1 MFVYCPLRGNILPSL
16 IHTRY
21 CVRSLRCVITL
32 DAHNFTLN
40 KPRNP
45 FNANHPQSETL
56 RLNHTLKRK
65 IPGLQFNAGFS
76 YVYLTGGFIHEENIF
91 TVYCNRSLRISDC
104 YLFVYV
110 GGESDEWADGVLKV
124 SAENQRR
131 VINLLD
137 VLGDSVKPEE
147 IVDGM
152 QHEHHHE
159 HSEPDEHVWLSLRNA
174 EIICRKLADTLSEI
188 DPSHKEIYA
197 ENLRTYAGKL
207 SSLDKEYTSMVKDSE
222 RKIILVA
229 DRFPFRYLADDYGLK
244 YYAAFSGCSTESK
257 ASFETVIFL
266 AQKAD
271 ELNLPCV
278 IKIDGTNHKIAE
290 TVVNSSKNH
299 DRRILVLD
307 SMQSAAM
314 NDIKAGKTYLSTM
327 RSNLEILKEAL
338 N

>member
-1 MFVYCPLRGNILPSL
+1 MRKIFSLFTAIILAVMTAGSCSAKSVTVSIFPVYDW
-16 IHTRY
+16 
-21 CVRSLRCVITL
+21 VREISKGVSNDITL
-32 DAHNFTLN
+32 LLDSGVDLH
-40 KPRNP
+40 
-45 FNANHPQSETL
+45 
-56 RLNHTLKRK
+56 
-65 IPGLQFNAGFS
+65 S
-76 YVYLTGGFIHEENIF
+76 YQPSAEDIV
-91 TVYCNRSLRISDC
+91 RISDC
-104 YLFVYV
+104 DLFVYV

-152 QHEHHHE
+152 QHEHHHHDSDHEHHEHHGHDHE

-174 EIICRKLADTLSEI
+174 EIICRKLSDTLSEI

-207 SSLDKEYTSMVKDSE
+207 SSLDKEYSSMVKDSE
-222 RKIILVA
+222 RKVILVA

-244 YYAAFSGCSTESK
+244 YYAAFSGCSAESE

-290 TVVNSSKNH
+290 TVVKSSKNH

-307 SMQSAAM
+307 SMQSATM
-314 NDIKAGKTYLSTM
+314 NDIKAGKTYLNTM

>member
-1 MFVYCPLRGNILPSL
+1 MRKIFSLFTAIILAVMTANPCSAKSITVSIFPVYDW
-16 IHTRY
+16 
-21 CVRSLRCVITL
+21 VREISKGVSNDITL
-32 DAHNFTLN
+32 LLDSGVDLH
-40 KPRNP
+40 
-45 FNANHPQSETL
+45 
-56 RLNHTLKRK
+56 
-65 IPGLQFNAGFS
+65 S
-76 YVYLTGGFIHEENIF
+76 YQPSAEDIV
-91 TVYCNRSLRISDC
+91 RISDC
-104 YLFVYV
+104 DLFVYV

-174 EIICRKLADTLSEI
+174 EIICRKLADTLSE
-188 DPSHKEIYA
+188 
-197 ENLRTYAGKL
+197 
-207 SSLDKEYTSMVKDSE
+207 
-222 RKIILVA
+222 
-229 DRFPFRYLADDYGLK
+229 
-244 YYAAFSGCSTESK
+244 
-257 ASFETVIFL
+257 TVIFL

-290 TVVNSSKNH
+290 TVVKSSKNH

-307 SMQSAAM
+307 SMQSATM
-314 NDIKAGKTYLSTM
+314 NDIKAGKTYLNTM

>member
-1 MFVYCPLRGNILPSL
+1 MRKIFLLFTAIVLAVMTASPCSAKSVTVSIFPVYDW
-16 IHTRY
+16 
-21 CVRSLRCVITL
+21 VREISKGVSNDITL
-32 DAHNFTLN
+32 LLDSGVDLH
-40 KPRNP
+40 
-45 FNANHPQSETL
+45 
-56 RLNHTLKRK
+56 
-65 IPGLQFNAGFS
+65 S
-76 YVYLTGGFIHEENIF
+76 YQPSAEDIV
-91 TVYCNRSLRISDC
+91 RISDC
-104 YLFVYV
+104 DLFVYV

-124 SAENQRR
+124 SAKNQRR

-188 DPSHKEIYA
+188 DPSHKENYA

-244 YYAAFSGCSTESK
+244 YYAAFSGCSAESE

-307 SMQSAAM
+307 SMQSATM
-314 NDIKAGKTYLSTM
+314 NDIKAGKTYLNTM